1 MLLKTSLFFIC
12 IILFYVPL
20 CFAQSKVDTL
30 EYLAR
35 EQTGNKFFSN
45 FNKVLN
51 TFYLNTGFNLF
62 GQYSGLTINL
72 NENFRSSL
80 FRSTTQS
87 TRDEQYFG
95 LTGKYKITKGFD
107 LGLSASSII
116 LSDNRNIQLNQAT
129 TNYLSLFS
137 NIHFSN
143 DISFSPFGG
152 YTSNQQLGATDTGPL
167 YGFEGLMTNLKFPDF
182 TISSNFK
189 FRNEDILP
197 RRNLIRYFDLS
208 LVNPFNNHV
217 TNFITGSYSSI
228 RKDFY
233 FPADSITSS
242 VFDVINNIESRTENI
257 FYAEDRLRYNNFI
270 KNIDLEILGGVKW
283 RTIDRDKRYQTVEV
297 QSGAI
302 FNKKIEELILNF
314 ESSFIY
320 NSSFFDGTLK
330 INLAERDEKHITK
343 PFNGAD
349 EIFFNDRSEIER
361 KKNNNS
367 VRATI
372 SFFGNFKLS
381 RSDRIILSLYHNKL
395 RYDTPSQNND
405 DDRDEL
411 LTIFRLSYL
420 KDLSP
425 FFQIFIN
432 SEATISHVVYL
443 FASRSSNNNVND
455 VLRLSAGGYYRGVNV
470 SSLNTFEVSA
480 NYTIFDFEDRIS
492 NLRSFSFRQ
501 FTATDSSS
509 ITLSKKMAFI
519 ITGYIKLSEN
529 ADLNWGE
536 FSERPVRF
544 LSEIFADLK
553 IVHKYNKLF
562 LGAGVRYFSLNT
574 FSYNGLTRVPDTKFS
589 SVGPLIEILYNV
601 YNSLYLKI
609 DGWYEFISINDTP
622 DRERAN
628 FTMAMNW
635 NF

>member
-1 MLLKTSLFFIC
+1 LKTPIFFIC
-12 IILFYVPL
+12 LFLFWITL
-20 CFAQSKVDTL
+20 CFAQSKVDRL
-30 EYLAR
+30 EYLAQ
-35 EQTGNKFFSN
+35 ELPGNKLFSN

-51 TFYLNTGFNLF
+51 TYYLSTSFRLF
-62 GQYSGLTINL
+62 GQYSGLTLNL
-72 NENFRSSL
+72 NEKFSSSFFRSA
-80 FRSTTQS
+80 TQS

-95 LTGKYKITKGFD
+95 LTGKYKITNLYD
-107 LGLSASSII
+107 LGLSVSSNI
-116 LSDNRNIQLNQAT
+116 LSDNRNILLNQAA

-137 NIHFSN
+137 NIHVSN
-143 DISFSPFGG
+143 NISFSPFGG
-152 YTSNQQLGATDTGPL
+152 YTTNEQLGATDKGPI
-167 YGFEGLMTNLKFPDF
+167 YGFEGLMTNLTFPEF
-182 TISSNFK
+182 TVSSVFK

-208 LVNPFNNHV
+208 LVNPFNNQV
-217 TNFITGSYSSI
+217 SNFIVGSYSST

-242 VFDVINNIESRTENI
+242 AFDIINNIESRTENI
-257 FYAEDRLRYNNFI
+257 FYAEDRLLYNNFI
-270 KNIDLEILGGVKW
+270 KHVDLEILGGVKW

-302 FNKKIEELILNF
+302 FNKKIEELILTF
-314 ESSFIY
+314 ESSFHY
-320 NSSFFDGTLK
+320 KSSFFDGTIK

-361 KKNNNS
+361 RKNNNS
-367 VRATI
+367 ARATI
-372 SFFGNFKLS
+372 SFSGNFKFS
-381 RSDRIILSLYHNKL
+381 RSDRIILSVYHNKL

-411 LTIFRLSYL
+411 LTIIRIRYL

-425 FFQIFIN
+425 FFQIFVN

-455 VLRLSAGGYYRGVNV
+455 VLRLSAGGYYRGANV

-509 ITLSKKMAFI
+509 ITLNKKLAFV

-544 LSEIFADLK
+544 LREIFADLK
-553 IVHKYNKLF
+553 FMYKYNKLV

-574 FSYNGLTRVPDTKFS
+574 FNYDELTRVPDTKFS
-589 SVGPLIEILYNV
+589 SIGPLIEVLYNV
-601 YNSLYLKI
+601 YSSLYLKF

-628 FTMAMNW
+628 FAMAMNW

>member
-1 MLLKTSLFFIC
+1 LKTSILFIC
-12 IILFYVPL
+12 LFILWVPL
-20 CFAQSKVDTL
+20 CSAQSKVDTL
-30 EYLAR
+30 EYLT
-35 EQTGNKFFSN
+35 QGQPGNIFFSD

-51 TFYLNTGFNLF
+51 TYYLSTGFKLF
-62 GQYSGLTINL
+62 GQYSDLTINL
-72 NENFRSSL
+72 NENFRSSV
-80 FRSTTQS
+80 FRSATQS

-95 LTGKYKITKGFD
+95 LTGKYKISNVYD
-107 LGLSASSII
+107 IGLSANSTI

-129 TNYLSLFS
+129 TNFLSLFS
-137 NIHFSN
+137 NFHFTN
-143 DISFSPFGG
+143 NISFSPFGG
-152 YTSNQQLGATDTGPL
+152 YTINKQVGETDTGPM
-167 YGFEGLMTNLKFPDF
+167 YGFEGLMANLMFPDF

-208 LVNPFNNHV
+208 VVNPFNNQV
-217 TNFITGSYSSI
+217 TNSITGRYSST
-228 RKDFY
+228 RRDFY

-242 VFDVINNIESRTENI
+242 AFNVINNIESRTENI

-270 KNIDLEILGGVKW
+270 KNIDLEILGGVNW

-302 FNKKIEELILNF
+302 FNKKIEELMLTF
-314 ESSFIY
+314 ESSFLY
-320 NSSFFDGTLK
+320 TSSFFDGTIK

-343 PFNGAD
+343 PFKGAD
-349 EIFFNDRSEIER
+349 EIFFNDRSEIESR
-361 KKNNNS
+361 KNNNS
-367 VRATI
+367 ARATI
-372 SFFGNFKLS
+372 SFSGNFKFS
-381 RSDRIILSLYHNKL
+381 RSDRILLSLYHNKL

-411 LTIFRLSYL
+411 LTIIRFRYI

-425 FFQIFIN
+425 FFQVFLN
-432 SEATISHVVYL
+432 SEATISHIVYL
-443 FASRSSNNNVND
+443 FASRSSNNNVNN
-455 VLRLSAGGYYRGVNV
+455 VLRLSAGGYYKGANV

-509 ITLSKKMAFI
+509 ISLSKKLVFI

-544 LSEIFADLK
+544 LSEIFADIK
-553 IVHKYNKLF
+553 IVQKFNKLF
-562 LGAGVRYFSLNT
+562 LGAGVRYFSLDT
-574 FSYNGLTRVPDTKFS
+574 FSYDGLTRVPDTKFS
-589 SVGPLIEILYNV
+589 SIGPVIEVLYNV
-601 YNSLYLKI
+601 YGSLYLKI

-628 FTMAMNW
+628 FVMAMNW